1 MSPIAVPSNAIG
13 RRETILVFTGLF
25 LAVLMFGLD
34 GLIVATA
41 LPTIATSLGQA
52 SGVAFVVGA
61 YLIAVTISA
70 PIFGR
75 LSDLRSRKTVFLGGL
90 VAFLVG
96 SALAGISQNL
106 GELILFRGVQGFGA
120 GAFLPVG
127 LAIVTDMFPPA
138 TRSRATGVL
147 SGAGGISIVV
157 GPLIGSYI
165 VDVTTW
171 RWIFYVNLPVGVAA
185 LVTLSV
191 ALKASHPR
199 AAGRFDLAGA
209 GLMAGWVGAL
219 MFPLVQVSD
228 AGWAW
233 TDARV
238 LGLLVVSAVLFA
250 VFVAWEL
257 RTPDPVVPLR
267 FLGRRLIAANGGL
280 AVLNSVIYTA
290 ATTLLSV
297 FVGVVL
303 LGGSASAANDVRDVL
318 YWFAIPTILGAVFAG
333 QLFTKLSYR
342 AVMVPAMVIS
352 IIGGIFLAGLS
363 SSTPLWQFQWGF
375 VPVGGII
382 LPLLPL
388 GLGTGIVLTGSFL
401 VVQNESPSEEIGA
414 SLALFS
420 FLKNLGGAVG
430 LSFLV
435 AFETWRFDALTPSPP
450 TASGVQGALVTSYQN
465 VFEVMLGLIIAAFL
479 LSLVLSGRIQRKA
492 GLPPDPHRVH
502 RASPKYTFQYGLGK
516 MHGIRQDVQRGSGRI
531 RTHDEHGGRHN

>member
-1 MSPIAVPSNAIG
+1 MPSAAIG
-13 RRETILVFTGLF
+13 RREAVLVFTGLF

-41 LPTIATSLGQA
+41 LPTIANSLGQA

-96 SALAGISQNL
+96 SALAGLSQNL

-138 TRSRATGVL
+138 TRARATGVL

-171 RWIFYVNLPVGVAA
+171 RWIFYVNLPVGLAA

-191 ALKASHPR
+191 ALKASRPR
-199 AAGRFDLAGA
+199 AVGRFDLTGA

-238 LGLLVVSAVLFA
+238 LGLLFASAGLLA

-257 RTPDPVVPLR
+257 RTSNPVVPLR

-297 FVGVVL
+297 LVGVVL
-303 LGGSASAANDVRDVL
+303 LGGSASAPNDVRDIL

-352 IIGGIFLAGLS
+352 IIGGFFLTGVS

-375 VPVGGII
+375 VPVGGIV

-450 TASGVQGALVTSYQN
+450 TPLGVQGALVTSYQN
-465 VFEVMLGLIIAAFL
+465 VFEVMFGLIIIAFL
-479 LSLVLSGRIQRKA
+479 LSLALSGRIQKKA
-492 GLPPDPHRVH
+492 GLP
-502 RASPKYTFQYGLGK
+502 A
-516 MHGIRQDVQRGSGRI
+516 GR
-531 RTHDEHGGRHN
+531 T

>member
-1 MSPIAVPSNAIG
+1 LSTQDQSISELSHASPDTVSSAAVS
-13 RRETILVFTGLF
+13 RRAAILVFVGLF

-52 SGVAFVVGA
+52 SGIAFVVGA

-75 LSDLRSRKTVFLGGL
+75 LSDLRSRKGVFVGGL
-90 VAFLVG
+90 VVFLAG
-96 SALAGISQNL
+96 SALAGVSQNL
-106 GELILFRGVQGFGA
+106 GDLVLFRGLQGFGA

-127 LAIVTDMFPPA
+127 LAIVTDMFPPVGRA
-138 TRSRATGVL
+138 RATGIL

-171 RWIFYVNLPVGVAA
+171 RWIFYVNLPVGI
-185 LVTLSV
+185 V
-191 ALKASHPR
+191 ALAILVVSLKTTRP
-199 AAGRFDLAGA
+199 AAPGRFDLAGA

-233 TDARV
+233 TDLRV
-238 LGLLVVSAVLFA
+238 ISLLATSVALLA
-250 VFVAWEL
+250 VFVVWEL
-257 RTPDPVVPLR
+257 RSPEPVVPLR
-267 FLGRRLIAANGGL
+267 FLGRCLIAANGGL

-297 FVGVVL
+297 FVGVIL
-303 LGGSASAANDVRDVL
+303 LHGGADAANVVRDVL
-318 YWFAIPTILGAVFAG
+318 YWFAIPTILGAVVAG
-333 QLFTKLSYR
+333 QLLTKLSYR

-352 IIGGIFLAGLS
+352 MIGGLFLVGISAAV
-363 SSTPLWQFQWGF
+363 PLWQFQWGF
-375 VPVGGII
+375 VPVGGLV
-382 LPLLPL
+382 LPLVPL

-401 VVQNESPSEEIGA
+401 VVQNESPAEDIGS

-430 LSFLV
+430 LSFLT
-435 AFETWRFDALTPSPP
+435 AFEAWRFGVLTP
-450 TASGVQGALVTSYQN
+450 ASSTPAEVQGALVTSYQN
-465 VFEVMLGLIIAAFL
+465 VFAVMFGLIVVAFV
-479 LSLVLSGRIQRKA
+479 LSLLLSGRIQK
-492 GLPPDPHRVH
+492 RVE
-502 RASPKYTFQYGLGK
+502 RPS
-516 MHGIRQDVQRGSGRI
+516 RG
-531 RTHDEHGGRHN
+531 T

>member
-1 MSPIAVPSNAIG
+1 MSVEDGRTESSRPSPAATLSTGIG
-13 RRETILVFTGLF
+13 RRGTILVFTGLF

-41 LPTIATSLGQA
+41 LPTIASSLGQA
-52 SGVAFVVGA
+52 GGVAFVVGA

-106 GELILFRGVQGFGA
+106 DELILFRGVQGFGA

-171 RWIFYVNLPVGVAA
+171 RWIFYVNLPVGLAA

-191 ALKASHPR
+191 ALKAFHP
-199 AAGRFDLAGA
+199 AAVGRFDLAGA
-209 GLMAGWVGAL
+209 GLMAGWVGTL

-238 LGLLVVSAVLFA
+238 LGLLVVSAALFA
-250 VFVAWEL
+250 AFVAWEL

-267 FLGRRLIAANGGL
+267 FLGHRLIAANGGL

-303 LGGSASAANDVRDVL
+303 LGGNASAANDVRDVL

-333 QLFTKLSYR
+333 QLFTKFSYR

-352 IIGGIFLAGLS
+352 IVGGFFLAGVTS
-363 SSTPLWQFQWGF
+363 SAPLWEFQWGF
-375 VPVGGII
+375 VPVGGIV
-382 LPLLPL
+382 LPLVPL

-401 VVQNESPSEEIGA
+401 VVQNESPSKEIGA

-435 AFETWRFDALTPSPP
+435 AFETWRFDALAPSPP
-450 TASGVQGALVTSYQN
+450 SSSGVQSALVTSYQN
-465 VFEVMLGLIIAAFL
+465 VFEVMLGLILVAFL
-479 LSLVLSGRIQRKA
+479 LSLVLSGRIQK
-492 GLPPDPHRVH
+492 
-502 RASPKYTFQYGLGK
+502 RAEGT
-516 MHGIRQDVQRGSGRI
+516 SGQP
-531 RTHDEHGGRHN
+531 